1 MTIPRPALVVCL
13 AALAGC
19 SATPESTSVHTLEA
33 GVVKIAVT
41 GTTVTDPLDPEQW
54 MYRYAEQ
61 LGRDLGLR
69 VEWHVVPFNKSWEL
83 AGKDEV
89 DVVATN
95 LASFPD
101 RVSPGGTFS
110 APFLYEQRALRIRAA
125 DRGQYRTI
133 ADFAGKKVGAVKGM
147 AAERDLLR
155 RAPSDVQIVSTATFP
170 ELYEQFAQGQLDAV
184 AQAEYFALDGRV
196 IPSYGPDLALIDHH
210 DLNPGQREE
219 SVLVVRDKS
228 TRLLEA
234 VNEFVRRTPF
244 PLHLSR

>member
-1 MTIPRPALVVCL
+1 MTISRIALVACL
-13 AALAGC
+13 AVLAGC
-19 SATPESTSVHTLEA
+19 GATPEPAVHTIDA

-69 VEWHVVPFNKSWEL
+69 VEWHVVPFSQSWAL
-83 AGKDEV
+83 AGKDVV

-125 DRGQYRTI
+125 DRAQYRTI

-155 RAPSDVQIVSTATFP
+155 RAPSDVQIVSTTTFP
-170 ELYEQFAQGQLDAV
+170 ELYQQFAQGQLDAV

-196 IPSYGPDLALIDHH
+196 IPSYGPDLTLIDHH

-219 SVLVVRDKS
+219 SVFVVRDKS
-228 TRLLEA
+228 TGLLEA
-234 VNEFVRRTPF
+234 VNAFVRRTPF